1 MNWPFADWLSR
12 ALLQIVPASSNGV
25 DAVNFRQMKESNSL
39 HLDRH
44 ATKKNHDTLKGVAG
58 KPSARLKPSTPGAPD
73 DGLDPAPSS
82 PSTPASDKDLFGAF
96 ANVTLHYDGE
106 T

>member
-1 MNWPFADWLSR
+1 
-12 ALLQIVPASSNGV
+12 V

-44 ATKKNHDTLKGVAG
+44 ATKKNHDTLKGVTG
-58 KPSARLKPSTPGAPD
+58 KPSARLKSTPGTPD
-73 DGLDPAPSS
+73 DGIDPS

>member
-1 MNWPFADWLSR
+1 MLTGVV
-12 ALLQIVPASSNGV
+12 LQIVPASSNGV
-25 DAVNFRQMKESNSL
+25 DAVNFRPLKESSSL

-44 ATKKNHDTLKGVAG
+44 TAKKQGGQDTLKAVAG
-58 KPSARLKPSTPGAPD
+58 KPSSRLKTSPGSVGGDDGIDTPPTTPG
-73 DGLDPAPSS
+73 
-82 PSTPASDKDLFGAF
+82 TPASEKDLFGAF